1 MFAVDPLV
9 STSLGSAAF
18 LLGLILTVWRFEE
31 MEFEEPETCFS
42 PATVY
47 MTLIFLVLFSVTITY
62 IGLSIAIG
70 ASSISPQSIAWAKY
84 VEWAFSSPAM
94 LAGILLLTKNRETVM
109 EALIAQGTLIMTGFA
124 AGIMTGTIQ
133 YFLWALAF
141 FSLGI
146 VLHRIWVK
154 GREEVQESQNQEI
167 QNKYYQLAL
176 LVGGLWALYV
186 FYVPLS
192 YEGLGIV
199 SFEMSRFVFTGLDIV
214 AKLGF
219 TIYLIKSLP
228 LIHDNLT

>member
-18 LLGLILTVWRFEE
+18 LLGLIAAVWRLEE
-31 MEFEEPETCFS
+31 IEFEEPETCFS

-47 MTLIFLVLFSVTITY
+47 MTLIFLILFSVTITY

-70 ASSISPQSIAWAKY
+70 ASSISAQSIAWAKY

-109 EALIAQGTLIMTGFA
+109 EGLIAQGTLIMTGFA
-124 AGIMTGTIQ
+124 GGIMTGTLQ
-133 YFLWALAF
+133 YFFWMLGIFA
-141 FSLGI
+141 LGI
-146 VLHRIWVK
+146 VLHRIWIK
-154 GREEVQESQNQEI
+154 GRKDVQQQNEKI

-186 FYVPLS
+186 FYLPLS
-192 YEGLGIV
+192 FEGLGIV

-219 TIYLIKSLP
+219 AIYLIKSLP
-228 LIHDNLT
+228 VIHENLT